1 MGVCRV
7 LRAAW
12 EVLWCRVR
20 GKGEDK
26 WGETNGQGWDD
37 TSGPEGA

>member
-1 MGVCRV
+1 MVQ
-7 LRAAW
+7 
-12 EVLWCRVR
+12 RVR